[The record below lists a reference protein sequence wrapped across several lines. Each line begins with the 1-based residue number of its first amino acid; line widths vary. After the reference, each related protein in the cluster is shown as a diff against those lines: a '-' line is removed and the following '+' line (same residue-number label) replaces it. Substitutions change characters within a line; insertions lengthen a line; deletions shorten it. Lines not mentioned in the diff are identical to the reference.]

1 MSKKKELILLLL
13 SDLFAVIVTWFVYYY
28 IRIDTGWII
37 YANNPAFLTP
47 MIAIYIFWIMI
58 FMFSGLYQQ
67 WFLRSRFEEFIKILK
82 SVSLGCVLLFF
93 LIFIDDSLKDAKAIS
108 RFLILIYW
116 GLLVFSM
123 AFGRVII
130 RGFQIRLLK
139 KGFGLRNTLIV
150 GTGIKA
156 LELKDSLDNNSHHG
170 YKVIGFVGIDGKE
183 SVENEIGKLN
193 KILEI
198 ISLYKIS
205 DIIIAIEPD
214 HKDVIQV
221 MINKCSEINLRLKI
235 MPDLHEIV
243 GGMARTYQLY
253 GIPLVDL
260 MPEVMT
266 YRFKILKRGFDIAFS
281 LFVLIVFLPFSI
293 IITIIIKFTSEGNI
307 IYKQKRIGKDGKDFT
322 LYKFR
327 TMYENSEESGPVW
340 TTEND
345 ERITGFGKFFRRTRL
360 DEIPQF
366 FNVLKNDM
374 SIVGPRPERPYFV
387 NELRKEILYYNRR
400 FRIKPGI
407 TGWAQIHLA
416 SDTNYEDVKNKLK
429 YDFYYIENI
438 SITLDL
444 KILINTF
451 FTVLLFKGK

>member
-1 MSKKKELILLLL
+1 MSRKKELILLLL
-13 SDLFAVIVTWFVYYY
+13 SDLLAVNIAWFAYYY

-37 YANNPAFLTP
+37 YANNPAFIAP
-47 MIAIYIFWIMI
+47 MIAIYLFWILI

-82 SVSLGCVLLFF
+82 AVSLGCVILFF
-93 LIFIDDSLKDAKAIS
+93 LIFIDDYLKDAKAIS

-116 GLLVFSM
+116 GLLVFTM
-123 AFGRVII
+123 ASGRVII

-150 GTGIKA
+150 GAGNKA
-156 LELKDSLDNNSHHG
+156 LELKESLDNNPHHG
-170 YKVIGFVGIDGKE
+170 YKVIGLIGIDE
-183 SVENEIGKLN
+183 NETVENEIGKLH
-193 KILEI
+193 KIMEI

-205 DIIIAIEPD
+205 DIIIATEPE

-221 MINKCSEINLRLKI
+221 MMNKCSEINLRLKI

-260 MPEVMT
+260 MPDVMT
-266 YRFKILKRGFDIAFS
+266 YRFQILKRGFDIAFS
-281 LFVLIVFLPFSI
+281 SFVLIAFLPFTLLI
-293 IITIIIKFTSEGNI
+293 AILIKLTSKGKI
-307 IYKQKRIGKDGKDFT
+307 IYKQKRIGKDGKEFV

-327 TMYENSEESGPVW
+327 TMFENSEEAGPVW
-340 TTEND
+340 TVEND
-345 ERITGFGKFFRRTRL
+345 KRITGLGRFLRRTRL
-360 DEIPQF
+360 DEMPQF

-374 SIVGPRPERPYFV
+374 SVVGPRPERLYFV

-438 SITLDL
+438 SITLDM